1 MATNKGPKPEKQFT
15 EEDVKRLQRELAEKR
30 NRGEFPDDTL
40 VRKAQRAVDRRK
52 NENKKK

>member
-30 NRGEFPDDTL
+30 NLGENPDDTL
-40 VRKAQRAVDRRK
+40 VRKAQRAVDKRK
-52 NENKKK
+52 NKKQ